1 MTPNPASPESKAKSP
16 SPITTTPADLKN
28 SGAFLEWANDTE
40 PKESSARTGNVPSTK
55 PSIISIPDIKDP
67 LDSAA
72 TCID

>member
-28 SGAFLEWANDTE
+28 SGAYLECANEED
-40 PKESSARTGNVPSTK
+40 PKDRSARTGNVPSTK
-55 PSIISIPDIKDP
+55 PSIISIPDINDP
-67 LDSAA
+67 LESAA